1 MGERIR
7 GFGSDNHA
15 GVHPEVM
22 AALQR
27 VNVGHV
33 HSYGDD
39 PHTVEAVALF
49 REVLGS
55 EVEVFFAFNGTGANV
70 TALSAL
76 TRFYD
81 AVICS
86 DTAHLHIDEC
96 GAPEQ
101 VAGVKLLPAPAPD
114 GKITPEG
121 IAAHIAARGDEHQ
134 VRPRVVSITQAT
146 ELGTVYAPS
155 EIRALADCA
164 HEHGLYLHVDGA
176 RIANAAV
183 GLGLGLRE
191 ITGDCGVDVLSFGGT
206 KNGLMLGE
214 AVVFFKPELAED
226 YRRARKQ
233 GMQLAS
239 KMRFVA
245 AQFTAL
251 LTDDLWRRS
260 AQHANAMAQVL
271 AERVRPIRG
280 VEVIYPVQANA
291 VFARLPTEVI
301 PILQQE
307 FFFYPWNATRGEVR
321 WMTSFDTEVEDIEAF
336 ATLIEKTLT
345 ERNAS

>member
-15 GVHPEVM
+15 GVHSEVM
-22 AALQR
+22 AALHR

-39 PHTVEAVALF
+39 FHTAEAIALF

-55 EVEVFFAFNGTGANV
+55 EVEVFLAFNGTGANV
-70 TALSAL
+70 TALAAL

-114 GKITPEG
+114 GKLAPEG
-121 IAAHIAARGDEHQ
+121 IAAHLAARGDEHQ
-134 VRPRVVSITQAT
+134 VRPRVVSITQST
-146 ELGTVYAPS
+146 ELGTVYTPE

-164 HEHGLYLHVDGA
+164 LAHGLLLHVDGA

-183 GLGLGLRE
+183 SLGLELRE

-214 AVVFFKPELAED
+214 AVVFFKPELAAH

-251 LTDDLWRRS
+251 LTDDLWRRN
-260 AQHANAMAQVL
+260 AQHANAMAQAL
-271 AERVRPIRG
+271 AERVRPIRR

-291 VFARLPTEVI
+291 IFARLPVEVI
-301 PILQQE
+301 PTLQQE

-321 WMTSFDTEVEDIEAF
+321 WMTSFDTQLEDVETF
-336 ATLIEKTLT
+336 AALIETT
-345 ERNAS
+345 MSERSLS